1 MLKATRVALGSTP
14 SSKAWVSRQLRDPY
28 VKHRLDLRSRSAFK
42 LLEIEAQHNF
52 IDKPHVRGVV
62 DLGAAPGGWSQIVS
76 RKLGWSRERSA
87 PMRAP
92 SGKDLKSASQKSTRK
107 ARVETL
113 DDDYDPLNID
123 DELHTLKGRGTIVA
137 VDLLPMVPI
146 PGVRTLKGDFLAPST
161 VQKVRTLLATSENP
175 GGKADIILSDMA
187 ANASG
192 TGVRDIQSSLDIC
205 ESVYSFAAR
214 NLRSMQETGDSWGGV
229 LLIKYFAHPLLEDF
243 SRENLQPNFRKVHLV
258 KPPASRSDSR
268 ETYFLCMGF
277 KGGEEPTPITGS
289 EFGLLPE

>member
-1 MLKATRVALGSTP
+1 MLKATRVVQGSTP
-14 SSKAWVSRQLRDPY
+14 SSKAWLSRQLRDPY

-42 LLEIEAQHNF
+42 LLEIESQNTF

-76 RKLGWSRERSA
+76 RKLGWGA
-87 PMRAP
+87 
-92 SGKDLKSASQKSTRK
+92 RK
-107 ARVETL
+107 PA
-113 DDDYDPLNID
+113 
-123 DELHTLKGRGTIVA
+123 GRGTIVA

-146 PGVRTLKGDFLAPST
+146 PGVRTLKGDFLAPAT
-161 VQKVRTLLATSENP
+161 VQRVRALLASKENP

-192 TGVRDIQSSLDIC
+192 AGVRDIQSSLDIC

-214 NLRSMQETGDSWGGV
+214 NLRSAEETGDPWGGV
-229 LLIKYFAHPLLEDF
+229 LLIKYFAHPLLEEF
-243 SRENLQPNFRKVHLV
+243 SRANLRPNFRKVHLV

-277 KGGEEPTPITGS
+277 KGAREEGLNDHGGGG
-289 EFGLLPE
+289 FGLLPE

>member
-52 IDKPHVRGVV
+52 IDKPHVKGVV

-76 RKLGWSRERSA
+76 RKLGC
-87 PMRAP
+87 
-92 SGKDLKSASQKSTRK
+92 GKDLKSGSQKGTRK
-107 ARVETL
+107 AR
-113 DDDYDPLNID
+113 
-123 DELHTLKGRGTIVA
+123 GRGTIVA

-161 VQKVRTLLATSENP
+161 VQKVRSLLATSENP

-214 NLRSMQETGDSWGGV
+214 NLRSMEETGDPWGGV
-229 LLIKYFAHPLLEDF
+229 LLIKYFAHPLLEEF

-277 KGGEEPTPITGS
+277 KGGDEPTPVTGS

>member
-1 MLKATRVALGSTP
+1 MT
-14 SSKAWVSRQLRDPY
+14 
-28 VKHRLDLRSRSAFK
+28 
-42 LLEIEAQHNF
+42 
-52 IDKPHVRGVV
+52 
-62 DLGAAPGGWSQIVS
+62 
-76 RKLGWSRERSA
+76 
-87 PMRAP
+87 
-92 SGKDLKSASQKSTRK
+92 
-107 ARVETL
+107 
-113 DDDYDPLNID
+113 DDYDPLNID
-123 DELHTLKGRGTIVA
+123 DQLHTLKGRGTIVA

-161 VQKVRTLLATSENP
+161 VQKVRSLLASSENP

-214 NLRSMQETGDSWGGV
+214 NLRSMEETGDPWGGV
-229 LLIKYFAHPLLEDF
+229 LLCVVTDCSRTWFTDATMAFRIKYFAHPLLEEF
-243 SRENLQPNFRKVHLV
+243 SRENLRPSFRKVHLV

-277 KGGEEPTPITGS
+277 KGGEESAPITGS
-289 EFGLLPE
+289 GFGLLPE

>member
-52 IDKPHVRGVV
+52 IDKPHVKGVV

-76 RKLGWSRERSA
+76 RKL
-87 PMRAP
+87 
-92 SGKDLKSASQKSTRK
+92 
-107 ARVETL
+107 
-113 DDDYDPLNID
+113 

-161 VQKVRTLLATSENP
+161 VQKVRSLLATSENP

-214 NLRSMQETGDSWGGV
+214 NLRSMEETGDPWGGV
-229 LLIKYFAHPLLEDF
+229 LMIKYFAHPLLEEF

-277 KGGEEPTPITGS
+277 KGGDEPTPVIGS

>member
-76 RKLGWSRERSA
+76 RKLGC
-87 PMRAP
+87 
-92 SGKDLKSASQKSTRK
+92 TRK
-107 ARVETL
+107 AR
-113 DDDYDPLNID
+113 
-123 DELHTLKGRGTIVA
+123 GRGTIVA

>member
-52 IDKPHVRGVV
+52 IDKPHVKGVV

-76 RKLGWSRERSA
+76 RKLGWSRER
-87 PMRAP
+87 R
-92 SGKDLKSASQKSTRK
+92 
-107 ARVETL
+107 
-113 DDDYDPLNID
+113 
-123 DELHTLKGRGTIVA
+123 GRGTIVA

-161 VQKVRTLLATSENP
+161 VQKVRSLLATSENP

-214 NLRSMQETGDSWGGV
+214 NLRSMEETGDPWGGV
-229 LLIKYFAHPLLEDF
+229 LLIKYFAHPLLEEF

-277 KGGEEPTPITGS
+277 KGGAEPTPVTGS

>member
-1 MLKATRVALGSTP
+1 MLKATRVALASTP

-52 IDKPHVRGVV
+52 IDKPHVKGVV

-76 RKLGWSRERSA
+76 RKLGC
-87 PMRAP
+87 
-92 SGKDLKSASQKSTRK
+92 GKDLKSASQKGTRK
-107 ARVETL
+107 AR
-113 DDDYDPLNID
+113 
-123 DELHTLKGRGTIVA
+123 GRGTIVA

-146 PGVRTLKGDFLAPST
+146 PGVRTLKGDFLTPAT
-161 VQKVRTLLATSENP
+161 VQRVRSLLATSENP

-214 NLRSMQETGDSWGGV
+214 NLRSMEETGDPWGGV
-229 LLIKYFAHPLLEDF
+229 LLIKYFAHPLLEEF

-277 KGGEEPTPITGS
+277 KGGDEPRPVIGS